1 MKIPF
6 GIALALH
13 AAAAAGVVAF
23 GVPGGSSERPS
34 VGGQTIE
41 IDQIASPTIHEDLAQ
56 VPEIKTASHEVASR
70 GAPEAVHLLARSTS
84 AAAAAT
90 GDVVPQPQPTQAA
103 PTHFTMVAS
112 NITLSARLGS
122 PTGNVSAPP
131 QTIAAAEEVVADS
144 DVTERARQVGGT
156 SPVYPSDARAQGVE
170 LGSPLPFEI
179 VVDSSGRVA
188 SARALHHA
196 GYGFDE
202 AAMTALRTYRF
213 TPATRAG
220 HVVPVRM
227 RWTVDFRLN

>member
-1 MKIPF
+1 MKVFP
-6 GIALALH
+6 IAFVGAFAVHAIAAVGVSAL
-13 AAAAAGVVAF
+13 
-23 GVPGGSSERPS
+23 GSSHGASEQRA
-34 VGGQTIE
+34 VAGQTVDIE
-41 IDQIASPTIHEDLAQ
+41 QERAA
-56 VPEIKTASHEVASR
+56 PEVRDEEPEATSKLSTAKESSR
-70 GAPEAVHLLARSTS
+70 GTPNPVHLLARAG

-90 GDVVPQPQPTQAA
+90 GDVVPDPVPTQAA
-103 PTHFTMVAS
+103 PMHFKMGLASQVGTPQGAIHSPPVVAGES
-112 NITLSARLGS
+112 
-122 PTGNVSAPP
+122 
-131 QTIAAAEEVVADS
+131 EVVADS
-144 DVTERARQVGGT
+144 DVTERARQVGGA